1 MKILSIILTLYIG
14 LMTVQPALALVEL
27 APEIECCD
35 DDASEGCEDICNP
48 FLLCD
53 CCIGFTTPNLNA
65 DFEPPCYFDEP
76 MTALVLPAL
85 RQPVFDIF
93 QPPRL
98 A

>member
-1 MKILSIILTLYIG
+1 MKIISIIFALYIG
-14 LMTVQPALALVEL
+14 FLTFHPVLEMLEL
-27 APEIECCD
+27 SMEIECCD
-35 DDASEGCEDICNP
+35 DADEGCDDVCNP

-53 CCIGFTTPNLNA
+53 CCIGFTTPNVIA
-65 DFEPPCYFDEP
+65 DFDPPCYFDEP

-93 QPPRL
+93 QPPQL